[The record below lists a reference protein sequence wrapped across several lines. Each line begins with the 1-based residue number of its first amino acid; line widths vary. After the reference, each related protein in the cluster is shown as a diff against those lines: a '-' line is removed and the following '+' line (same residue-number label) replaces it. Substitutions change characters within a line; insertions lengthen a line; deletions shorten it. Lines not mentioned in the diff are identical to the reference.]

1 MPFKT
6 IAKFG
11 KKKNQVEVPT
21 ETEIK
26 IPALM
31 EEKLNL
37 FESVD
42 NVIKNRRSSRSY
54 NKREVDME
62 LILKVL
68 EAGRYAPSAGNYQPW
83 EFIVVRNPEIR
94 KYLVEACYNQ
104 NWMLDAPVF
113 IVVCTNSRLAGA
125 IYGERGL
132 KLYGVQGTAA
142 AIENMLLMA
151 ESLGLASC
159 WVGTLSE
166 MAVGR
171 LLECPE
177 YVRPCAVITL
187 GYSSFKVK
195 TPPRQDTQEFVHIEK
210 FGNTLLME
218 KVKREKKPTYMK
230 FKG

>member
-177 YVRPCAVITL
+177 
-187 GYSSFKVK
+187 
-195 TPPRQDTQEFVHIEK
+195 
-210 FGNTLLME
+210 
-218 KVKREKKPTYMK
+218 
-230 FKG
+230 